1 MRPLEW
7 SRFKPRIESLVGCEV
22 EFVGSP
28 QGGYTPALRWICRG
42 GGRTFFVKIAI
53 SEWTHEQLQM
63 EYKHYSAIQA
73 SFLPEVL
80 AFQEQETESIL
91 ILEDLSR
98 FHWPPPWSDE
108 RLALAVEG
116 IHQIHATDI
125 SQIPESQLGS
135 QIRFEGWAE
144 VGADPTPLL
153 STGLMDAAWLEGALP
168 VLIEASGGCLQT
180 GDKLTHGDLRSD
192 NMCMDGERVIF
203 VDWNWAR
210 RWNPTLDL
218 AFFLNSVRGEG
229 GPRQESYLS
238 SQPGAAAVVSG
249 FFAFQAGLTGIPD
262 APRVRWIQKE
272 QLKAA
277 LPWVCAELS
286 LPEPSRSE

>member
-1 MRPLEW
+1 MG
-7 SRFKPRIESLVGCEV
+7 SEV
-22 EFVGSP
+22 EFVSSP
-28 QGGYTPALRWICRG
+28 QGGYTPALRWICRAG
-42 GGRTFFVKIAI
+42 VRSFFVKIST
-53 SEWTHEQLQM
+53 SEWTHEQLQL
-63 EYKHYSAIQA
+63 EHRHYSGLQA
-73 SFLPEVL
+73 PFLSQVL
-80 AFQEQETESIL
+80 AFEDHERESIL
-91 ILEDLSR
+91 VLEDLSGY
-98 FHWPPPWSDE
+98 HWPPPWSDE
-108 RLALAVEG
+108 QLGLALEG
-116 IHQIHATDI
+116 IQQIHGTDI
-125 SQIPESQLGS
+125 SHLSEDQLASRTSPFESW
-135 QIRFEGWAE
+135 FEVA
-144 VGADPTPLL
+144 ADPEPLL
-153 STGLMDAAWLEGALP
+153 STGLMNASWLERALP
-168 VLIEASGGCLQT
+168 VLIEASKTCLQT
-180 GDKLTHGDLRSD
+180 GDSLTHGDLRSD

-229 GPRQESYLS
+229 GPRQESHLS

-249 FFAFQAGLTGIPD
+249 FFAFQAGLPGIPD